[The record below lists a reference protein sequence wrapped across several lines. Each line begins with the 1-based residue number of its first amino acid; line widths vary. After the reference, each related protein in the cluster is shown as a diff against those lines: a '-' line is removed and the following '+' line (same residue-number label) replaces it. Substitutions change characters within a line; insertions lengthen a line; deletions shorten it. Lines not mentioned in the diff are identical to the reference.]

1 MQTSALEFDVRKER
15 VEFARE
21 LCAFG
26 AGMCVC
32 VSRWWWGGSDIFGI
46 SEIQI
51 LRCHC
56 WARCGGWG
64 SCGGWGAGGAPGWTG
79 KGGGVVYHEVGWL
92 YVSGDGDRDEKERR
106 GGWGGGGGGGGGEGG
121 GKFVRDAIIPFS

>member
-51 LRCHC
+51 LGCHC
-56 WARCGGWG
+56 WAGCGGWG
-64 SCGGWGAGGAPGWTG
+64 SCGGWGAGDAPGWTG
-79 KGGGVVYHEVGWL
+79 SGVVVYHEVGWL
-92 YVSGDGDRDEKERR
+92 YVSVDGDRDEE
-106 GGWGGGGGGGGGEGG
+106 GGGGRGGREGGEEGG
-121 GKFVRDAIIPFS
+121 REVSEIGMT